1 MTTEFIWQL
10 PTSGDGRL
18 GHATSSR
25 RGERAPGAGSPYQAG
40 VTDPR
45 GQQFNFFDYIHQVA
59 RAADLSGFD
68 GVQIQHDLQG
78 DESWIVAGVIARS
91 TRHLKLLT
99 EFDAARGSAVYAAK
113 NAASYQRYSGGRFAW
128 QITTVADAQVR
139 RQQADN
145 VAEEDQVRR
154 IDEFLTVAKGVLTTA
169 PYSFKGRFFEVLEGG
184 FKGPLS
190 GQVVP
195 PVYLSG
201 QHEEAL
207 ALSAK
212 HADVHVLPALPPQH
226 LQTTIDRLR
235 SLAAAQDR
243 TVKLGLRIDVVARE
257 TEDEARHDVQRA
269 WAQLGRPWH
278 AAGQDALLSPQ
289 LWKQVNLGTGAH
301 AALVGSYTQ
310 VAERLHAYRQ
320 LDIDSFILAAV
331 PHFEEAYRFGEHV
344 LPGLRARWGERL
356 GNHAPT
362 TSQAA

>member
-18 GHATSSR
+18 GHAPSTR
-25 RGERAPGAGSPYQAG
+25 RGERAPGAGSPYQDG

-45 GQQFNFFDYIHQVA
+45 GNRFNFFDYIHQVA
-59 RAADLSGFD
+59 RAADLGGFD
-68 GVQIQHDLQG
+68 GVQIQHDLHG

-128 QITTVADAQVR
+128 QISTVADAALR
-139 RQQADN
+139 RQQADT
-145 VAEEDQVRR
+145 VADSDQLLR

-169 PYSFKGRFFEVLEGG
+169 PYSFKGRFFEVLDGG

-201 QHEEAL
+201 ESEEAL

-212 HADVHVLPALPPQH
+212 HADVHVLPALPPKQ
-226 LQTTIDRLR
+226 LSAAVARVQ
-235 SLAAAQDR
+235 SLAALQGR
-243 TVKLGLRIDVVARE
+243 SVKIGLRIDVVARE
-257 TEDEARHDVQRA
+257 TEDEARHDVQRT
-269 WAQLGRPWH
+269 WAQLGRK
-278 AAGQDALLSPQ
+278 QDLRAIDPALSPQ
-289 LWKQVNLGTGAH
+289 LWPPVTPQTGAR

-310 VAERLHAYRQ
+310 VTERLHDYAQ
-320 LDIDSFILAAV
+320 LGVQSFILAAV
-331 PHFEEAYRFGEHV
+331 PQFEEAYRFGEHV
-344 LPGLRARWGERL
+344 LPALRERL
-356 GNHAPT
+356 GEQSQTKP
-362 TSQAA
+362 QAA